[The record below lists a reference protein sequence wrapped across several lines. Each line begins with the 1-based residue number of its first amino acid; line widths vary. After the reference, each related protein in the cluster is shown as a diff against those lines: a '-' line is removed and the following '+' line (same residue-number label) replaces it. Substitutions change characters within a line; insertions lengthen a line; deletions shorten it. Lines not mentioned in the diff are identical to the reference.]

1 LKIFSNYVINMKE
14 MFNGCKSLMSIDL
27 HSFDT
32 SLVTNME
39 RMFSGCNSLEEIN
52 LINFNTSSV
61 NNMKEMF
68 NECNKAKKID
78 IISFDTYLVENM
90 YHIFYGC
97 NSLEKI
103 DVSNFILYKLQNQIK
118 DLFGNI
124 ENNSMLMQLYK
135 TFKKIKNEENIIKD
149 IDTNIVMEINLL
161 SNDETDKYS
170 ETKETQILGENQIKQ
185 LSKSVMYIDNQ
196 ETKLTGYYK
205 FPDKN
210 KEHHIKIILEGKLN
224 STSWM
229 FYGCKNMEIKF
240 TKDLNYKGRKIFD
253 KSKIKDMSFMFFKA
267 SNISIDLSIFNTKYV
282 ENMRSLFSQFK
293 TDKIMNISSFDTSSV
308 TNMEY
313 MFHYSN
319 IKSLDLSSFNTSLVT
334 NMRNMFYFS
343 RESSLDLSSFD
354 TSLVTDMQDMFF
366 FFIC

>member
-1 LKIFSNYVINMKE
+1 MKE

-103 DVSNFILYKLQNQIK
+103 DVSNFILYKLKSPIT

-124 ENNSMLMQLYK
+124 ENNFIQKKLYNTLK
-135 TFKKIKNEENIIKD
+135 NIKSEENIIKD
-149 IDTNIVMEINLL
+149 IDTNVVMEITLL
-161 SNDETDKYS
+161 SNNEIDKYS
-170 ETKETQILGENQIKQ
+170 QVKETKILGENQI
-185 LSKSVMYIDNQ
+185 N
-196 ETKLTGYYK
+196 
-205 FPDKN
+205 
-210 KEHHIKIILEGKLN
+210 
-224 STSWM
+224 
-229 FYGCKNMEIKF
+229 
-240 TKDLNYKGRKIFD
+240 
-253 KSKIKDMSFMFFKA
+253 
-267 SNISIDLSIFNTKYV
+267 
-282 ENMRSLFSQFK
+282 
-293 TDKIMNISSFDTSSV
+293 
-308 TNMEY
+308 
-313 MFHYSN
+313 
-319 IKSLDLSSFNTSLVT
+319 
-334 NMRNMFYFS
+334 
-343 RESSLDLSSFD
+343 
-354 TSLVTDMQDMFF
+354 
-366 FFIC
+366 